1 MKSFGK
7 WAFAM
12 AMAGITAACTPSDT
26 GGRETA
32 NTDPRACKENAL
44 AVQILGSGGPIAD
57 DHRAGAS
64 NIVWVDG
71 KARVMIDAG
80 AGSFVRFGQAGVD
93 FNDLYLI
100 ALTHFHGDHVGGLPA
115 VMNSGSFSKRKEP
128 LFVTGPKGDDL
139 FPSTSGL
146 LQSYFG
152 KDGALG
158 YLSPYLD
165 DESDALPNLIIRDI
179 VTEDRP
185 YLQSVLRKDGVDID
199 TVRVHH
205 LDMPALSY
213 VVRTKG
219 KRILFAGDQSDLS
232 EDFVTAVTN
241 GQPDLMFMHNAISM
255 ADGQPRGLHRDGLSI
270 GRAAAKAGAKKL
282 ILTHHMKRAL
292 DDKDALLAA
301 IREHYSGPIEIAD
314 DLSCYPLD

>member
-1 MKSFGK
+1 MRMGK
-7 WAFAM
+7 WPLVVT
-12 AMAGITAACTPSDT
+12 MAGLIAACTPSGDIDQ
-26 GGRETA
+26 G
-32 NTDPRACKENAL
+32 DPLACKQNAL
-44 AVQILGSGGPIAD
+44 ALQTLGTGGPIAD
-57 DHRAGAS
+57 DHRAGAA

-71 KARVMIDAG
+71 KARVMLDAG

-115 VMNSGSFSKRKEP
+115 IMNSGSFAKRKEP
-128 LFVTGPKGDDL
+128 LFVTGPKGDDI
-139 FPSTSGL
+139 FPSTSEL

-152 KDGALG
+152 EQGALR
-158 YLSPYLD
+158 YLAPYLD
-165 DESDALPNLIIRDI
+165 DSSDALPNLVVRDI

-185 YLQSVLRKDGVDID
+185 YLQSVLRKDGVDVD

-232 EDFVTAVTN
+232 EDFINETRN
-241 GQPDLMFMHNAISM
+241 GQPHLLIMHNAISM
-255 ADGQPRGLHRDGLSI
+255 ADGQPRGLHRDGRAI
-270 GRAAAKAGAKKL
+270 GQAAKSTGAKKL
-282 ILTHHMKRAL
+282 ILTHHMQRAL
-292 DDKDALLAA
+292 KDKDAVLAA
-301 IREHYSGPIEIAD
+301 IRENYDGPVEFAD